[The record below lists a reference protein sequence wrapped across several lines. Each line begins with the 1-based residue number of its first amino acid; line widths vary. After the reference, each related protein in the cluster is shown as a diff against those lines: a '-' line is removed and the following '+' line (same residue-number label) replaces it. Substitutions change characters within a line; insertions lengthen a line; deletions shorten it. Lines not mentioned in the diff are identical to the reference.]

1 MTDQLTPLNHSLITS
16 QDWSV
21 DMAVFSRARA
31 AVVASHE
38 VVAVRRNSGKNI
50 LGWSAGLR
58 LSDGHYA
65 YSTRLHKT
73 EAEADEAAA
82 KKLDELLKGK

>member
-1 MTDQLTPLNHSLITS
+1 MQDELTPLDHSLITS

-21 DMAVFSRARA
+21 NMAVFNPARA

-38 VVAVRRNSGKNI
+38 VVAVRRSSGKNI
-50 LGWSAGLR
+50 LGWCAGLR